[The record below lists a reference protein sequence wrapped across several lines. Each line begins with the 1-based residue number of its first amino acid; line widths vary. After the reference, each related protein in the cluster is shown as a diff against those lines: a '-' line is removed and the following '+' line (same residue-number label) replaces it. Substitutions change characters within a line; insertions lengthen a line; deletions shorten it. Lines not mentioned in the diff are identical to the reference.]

1 MDWFPKLALPC
12 LWVLAACGGAPRQP
26 SAAARQPL
34 ETNARPRSE
43 TRPEA
48 LAYTVQFT
56 HNQHGGPESTC
67 ARPMCQTLLHAIDG
81 ARSSIDFAIY
91 GIRAQPNIVSALVEA
106 QRRGVLVHGVVDTE
120 DAACEKFGYPDTA
133 RLIEALGAG
142 SVRCDTGSGFH
153 YIMHDK
159 FFVFDHETV
168 WTGSTNISDTELGGE
183 YNSDVAV
190 TFASPKLAAI
200 YEGELAQMYG
210 GLFHKRKAKH
220 PERLIDADRL
230 PDGAVV
236 KTYFSPTDHARDHA
250 VIPLIAGASRT
261 LDIAMFYFTSQEI
274 ADAVLAAKMRGVAV
288 RMILDATGAAS
299 SATKHHLLCSS
310 GIAVKTENW
319 GGKSHSKWAVADAG
333 LPGAAVVF
341 GSMNWTAA
349 GDEQNDENTL
359 YVKSD
364 RFASSFHDEFERQW
378 TDLARVPVCVKVSA
392 EGADSSVC
400 NPTGDCSKS
409 CTSGSCCDGID
420 NDYDGKIDLQDEA
433 CACADGIDNDGDGF
447 VDMDDW
453 DCRRFADP
461 D

>member
-1 MDWFPKLALPC
+1 MNWASRIGWSWLGAM
-12 LWVLAACGGAPRQP
+12 AACGAAPRERVGVVP
-26 SAAARQPL
+26 PGARAGAT
-34 ETNARPRSE
+34 EVF
-43 TRPEA
+43 
-48 LAYTVQFT
+48 AYDVHFT
-56 HNQHGGPESTC
+56 QNQHGVPESTC
-67 ARPMCQTLLHAIDG
+67 ARPICRELLAAIDG

-91 GIRAQPNIVSALVEA
+91 GIRAQPHIVNALVAA
-106 QRRGVLVHGVVDTE
+106 QHRGVVVRGVVDADDTE
-120 DAACEKFGYPDTA
+120 CTKFGYPDTA
-133 RLIEALGAG
+133 QLMSALSPG
-142 SVRCDTGSGFH
+142 SVKCDAGPGFG
-153 YIMHDK
+153 YIMHNK
-159 FFVFDHETV
+159 FFVFDREKV

-190 TFASPKLAAI
+190 MFSSRKLAAI
-200 YEGELAQMYG
+200 YGGELGEMYG
-210 GLFHKRKAKH
+210 GLFHRRKTDNTEH
-220 PERLIDADRL
+220 VIDRGDFD
-230 PDGAVV
+230 DGMVV
-236 KTYFSPTDHARDHA
+236 KSYFSPTDHARDNA
-250 VIPLIAGASRT
+250 VVPLIAGAAHT
-261 LDIAMFYFTSQEI
+261 LDVAMFYFTSQAI
-274 ADAVLAAKMRGVAV
+274 TDAVLAAKRRGVSV

-299 SATKHHLLCSS
+299 KATKHHLLCAG

-341 GSMNWTAA
+341 GSMNWTGA

-359 YVKSD
+359 YVKNG
-364 RFASSFHDEFERQW
+364 RFASSFHREFERQW
-378 TDLARVPVCVKVSA
+378 ADLARVPVCAKVSA

-400 NPTGDCSKS
+400 HPANDCSKS

-461 D
+461 PEPQ